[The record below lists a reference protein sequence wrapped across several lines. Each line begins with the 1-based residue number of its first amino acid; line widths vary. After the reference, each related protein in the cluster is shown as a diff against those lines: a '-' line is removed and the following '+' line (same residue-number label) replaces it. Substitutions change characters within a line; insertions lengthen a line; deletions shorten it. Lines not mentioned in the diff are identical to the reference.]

1 MNSTRKILAGLALS
15 GAAMTGGI
23 VGASLIGTAGAQ
35 TNDTTS
41 TTVAQAPAQSNG
53 SSTNQAPPSGAPS
66 GQPGGPRGQHDE
78 SKGGHMAN
86 GITETLLTG
95 DSATKAKAAAEAAVP
110 GGTVLRVENDAEGAT
125 YEAHVQKSDGSQV
138 TVKMDASY
146 KVTSTED
153 GPR

>member
-1 MNSTRKILAGLALS
+1 
-15 GAAMTGGI
+15 
-23 VGASLIGTAGAQ
+23 
-35 TNDTTS
+35 
-41 TTVAQAPAQSNG
+41 
-53 SSTNQAPPSGAPS
+53 
-66 GQPGGPRGQHDE
+66 
-78 SKGGHMAN
+78 MAN